1 MSLACRKTWLKSPA
15 LLLCSLAGGLLG

>member
-15 LLLCSLAGGLLG
+15 LLLCSLAGGV

>member
-15 LLLCSLAGGLLG
+15 LLLCSLAGGLLA

>member
-15 LLLCSLAGGLLG
+15 LLLCSLAGG

>member
-15 LLLCSLAGGLLG
+15 LLLCSLAGGFIG